1 MIIPWPEKSGE
12 FNKKIGD
19 LYNLYPDQ
27 DLYTSWTFVD
37 SFLYGE
43 GFYEW
48 RIKQLNP
55 GISTDELNRV
65 IEGKNAEFA
74 TIQDHLRNH
83 KIKWLLELDGLIDFV
98 IKRALYEYNLT
109 DIPTSMV
116 SSTLD
121 KVLDALKN
129 NKNYEIAISKDKL
142 PSFYTGRENAGLLL
156 LRKEH
161 REATGI
167 CGFYLEDTVDVQS
180 IVANF
185 N

>member
-12 FNKKIGD
+12 FNKKIED
-19 LYNLYPDQ
+19 LYNLYPDK

-74 TIQDHLRNH
+74 KIQDHLRNH

-98 IKRALYEYNLT
+98 LKR
-109 DIPTSMV
+109 
-116 SSTLD
+116 TL
-121 KVLDALKN
+121 
-129 NKNYEIAISKDKL
+129 
-142 PSFYTGRENAGLLL
+142 
-156 LRKEH
+156 
-161 REATGI
+161 
-167 CGFYLEDTVDVQS
+167 
-180 IVANF
+180 
-185 N
+185 